1 MNTPI
6 QVVEPTLES
15 YSGHC
20 HSLVASFCRA
30 AADRRIQL
38 WAGKGAENFVFGP
51 GVTVHPYFSR
61 RFRLFQSLFLLR
73 RLLRE
78 PFPLFIP
85 TARRVDLTL
94 LNLAAGKQIA
104 TNRVFLYFHWVRET
118 PDKLH
123 FLRRIA
129 ARQPNLVILGTTA
142 SVVEVFRRCGFT
154 HVSLL
159 PYPPTQAQRPGTAVS
174 FRRLLYAGAARQ
186 DKGFRQVVDFVEFLA
201 RKKEKI
207 PVTIQVSAD
216 HYGKYDAATREDIT
230 RLRSTGYAP
239 LELAAETLSP
249 EDYAALFPGSIC
261 LQLYDRADFRDR
273 VSGVMLDALAHGSP
287 IVATAGT
294 WMAKLIELFGA
305 GVAIEEPTPENLHPA
320 VTQIIDGYAG
330 FRDRAFN
337 AGQAQAQ
344 KSWDVLLDLLEREK
358 RDSVIE

>member
-1 MNTPI
+1 MNATI
-6 QVVEPTLES
+6 QIVEPTLES

-20 HSLVASFCRA
+20 YSLVSSFCRA
-30 AADRRIQL
+30 AADREIRL
-38 WAGKGAENFVFGP
+38 WAGKGAENFDFGS
-51 GVTVHPYFSR
+51 GVSVHPYFSR
-61 RFRLFQSLFLLR
+61 RFRLFQLLFLFR

-85 TARRVDLTL
+85 TARRADLAL

-104 TNRVFLYFHWVRET
+104 KNRVFLYS
-118 PDKLH
+118 
-123 FLRRIA
+123 LRRMA

-142 SVVEVFRRCGFT
+142 SVVEVFRRCGFA

-159 PYPPTQAQRPGTAVS
+159 PYPPTQAQHPGAAMP

-201 RKKEKI
+201 RNKENI

-249 EDYAALFPGSIC
+249 ENYAGLFPGSIC

-273 VSGVMLDALAHGSP
+273 VSGVTLDALAHGSP
-287 IVATAGT
+287 IVATAGS
-294 WMAKLIELFGA
+294 WMAKLIEPFGA
-305 GVAIEEPTPENLHPA
+305 GLAVEEPTPENLHRA

-330 FRDRAFN
+330 FRDRSFH
-337 AGQAQAQ
+337 AGQSLAQ
-344 KSWDVLLDLLEREK
+344 KSWDVLLDL
-358 RDSVIE
+358 VIQ

>member
-1 MNTPI
+1 MNATI
-6 QVVEPTLES
+6 QIVEPTLES

-20 HSLVASFCRA
+20 HSLVSSFCQA
-30 AADRRIQL
+30 AAGWQVRL
-38 WAGKGAENFVFGP
+38 WAGKGAQTFDFGP
-51 GVTVHPYFSR
+51 GVSVHPYFRR
-61 RFRLFQSLFLLR
+61 RFRLLQSLFLLR

-85 TARRVDLTL
+85 TARRADLAL

-104 TNRVFLYFHWVRET
+104 ASRVFLYFHWVRET
-118 PDKLH
+118 PGKLH

-129 ARQPNLVILGTTA
+129 VRQPNLVILGTTA
-142 SVVEVFRRCGFT
+142 SVVEVFRRCGFA

-159 PYPPTQAQRPGTAVS
+159 PYPPAQASRPGPATA

-186 DKGFRQVVDFVEFLA
+186 DKGFRQVVDFVEYLA
-201 RKKEKI
+201 RKNENV

-230 RLRSTGYAP
+230 RLRATGYAP
-239 LELAAETLSP
+239 LELAEETLSP

-273 VSGVMLDALAHGSP
+273 VSGVTLDALAHGSP
-287 IVATAGT
+287 IVATAGS
-294 WMAKLIELFGA
+294 WMAKLIEPFGA
-305 GVAIEEPTPENLHPA
+305 GIAVEEPTPGNLHRA
-320 VTQIIDGYAG
+320 VTQIIDGYAR

-337 AGQAQAQ
+337 AGEAQVQ
-344 KSWDVLLDLLEREK
+344 KSWDVLLDCLK
-358 RDSVIE
+358 KG

>member
-1 MNTPI
+1 MNTTI

-20 HSLVASFCRA
+20 HRLVSSFCRA
-30 AADRRIQL
+30 AADRQIKL
-38 WAGKGAENFVFGP
+38 WAGKGVEHIDFGP

-61 RFRLFQSLFLLR
+61 RFRLFQSLFLFR

-78 PFPLFIP
+78 PSPLFIP
-85 TARRVDLTL
+85 TARRADLAL

-104 TNRVFLYFHWVRET
+104 KNRVFLYFHWVRET
-118 PDKLH
+118 PDKLRS
-123 FLRRIA
+123 LRSIA

-142 SVVEVFRRCGFT
+142 SVVDAFRRCGFA

-159 PYPPTQAQRPGTAVS
+159 PYPPTPAQRPGDAIP
-174 FRRLLYAGAARQ
+174 FGRLLYAGAARQ

-201 RKKEKI
+201 RNKEKI

-216 HYGKYDAATREDIT
+216 HYGKYDAATREDLT

-239 LELAAETLSP
+239 LELVAETLSP
-249 EDYAALFPGSIC
+249 ETYAALFPGSIC

-273 VSGVMLDALAHGSP
+273 VSGVTLDALAHGSP

-294 WMAKLIELFGA
+294 WMAKLIEPFGA
-305 GVAIEEPTPENLHPA
+305 GVAIEEPADENLHRA
-320 VTQIIDGYAG
+320 VARIIDDYAG
-330 FRDRAFN
+330 FRERAFH
-337 AGQAQAQ
+337 AGAAQAQ
-344 KSWDVLLDLLEREK
+344 KSWDVLLDLLMEG
-358 RDSVIE
+358 

>member
-1 MNTPI
+1 MNTTI
-6 QVVEPTLES
+6 QIVEPTLES

-20 HSLVASFCRA
+20 YSLVSSFCRA
-30 AADRRIQL
+30 AADRQIRL
-38 WAGKGAENFVFGP
+38 WAGKGADNFDFGP

-61 RFRLFQSLFLLR
+61 RFRLFQSLFLFR

-78 PFPLFIP
+78 PFPVFIP
-85 TARRVDLTL
+85 TARRSDLAL
-94 LNLAAGKQIA
+94 LNLAAGKRLPA
-104 TNRVFLYFHWVRET
+104 NRVFLYFHWVRET

-142 SVVEVFRRCGFT
+142 SVVEVFRRCGFA
-154 HVSLL
+154 HASLL
-159 PYPPTQAQRPGTAVS
+159 PYPPPKAQPPGAAMS

-201 RKKEKI
+201 HKNENFPI
-207 PVTIQVSAD
+207 TIQVSAD
-216 HYGKYDAATREDIT
+216 HYGKYDAGTREDIT

-239 LELAAETLSP
+239 LELTVETLSP

-273 VSGVMLDALAHGSP
+273 VSGVTLDALAHGSP

-294 WMAKLIELFGA
+294 WMAKLVESFGA
-305 GVAIEEPTPENLHPA
+305 GVAVEEPTAENLHRA
-320 VTQIIDGYAG
+320 VTKIIDGYPE
-330 FRDRAFN
+330 FRDRAFH
-337 AGQAQAQ
+337 AGQAQAR
-344 KSWDVLLDLLEREK
+344 KSWDVLLEVM
-358 RDSVIE
+358 RDE

>member
-1 MNTPI
+1 MNTTI
-6 QVVEPTLES
+6 QIVEPTLES

-20 HSLVASFCRA
+20 HFLVSSFCRA
-30 AADRRIQL
+30 AAGLQVRL
-38 WAGKGAENFVFGP
+38 WAGKGAGRIDFGP
-51 GVTVHPYFSR
+51 GVIVHPYFSR
-61 RFRLFQSLFLLR
+61 RLRLFQSLFLFR

-85 TARRVDLTL
+85 TARRADLTL

-104 TNRVFLYFHWVRET
+104 RNRVFLYFHWVRET
-118 PDKLH
+118 PDKLDS
-123 FLRRIA
+123 LRKIA

-142 SVVEVFRRCGFT
+142 SVVDVFRRCGFVC
-154 HVSLL
+154 VSLL
-159 PYPPTQAQRPGTAVS
+159 PYPPPQAQRPGAAMS

-216 HYGKYDAATREDIT
+216 HYGKYDTATREDII
-230 RLRSTGYAP
+230 RLRATGYAP
-239 LELAAETLSP
+239 LELATETLSP
-249 EDYAALFPGSIC
+249 EAYAALFPGSIC

-273 VSGVMLDALAHGSP
+273 VSGVTLDALAHGAP
-287 IVATAGT
+287 IVATAGS
-294 WMAKLIELFGA
+294 WMAKLIEPFGA
-305 GVAIEEPTPENLHPA
+305 GVAIEEPTRENLHRA

-330 FRDRAFN
+330 FRDRAFQ

-344 KSWDVLLDLLEREK
+344 KSWDVLLEM
-358 RDSVIE
+358 IE

>member
-1 MNTPI
+1 MNTTI
-6 QVVEPTLES
+6 QVIEPTLES
-15 YSGHC
+15 HSGHC
-20 HSLVASFCRA
+20 HSLISSFCRA
-30 AADRRIQL
+30 AADRQIRL
-38 WAGKGAENFVFGP
+38 WAGKGAKNFYFGP
-51 GVTVHPYFSR
+51 GVTVRPYFSR
-61 RFRLFQSLFLLR
+61 RFRLFQSLFLFR

-85 TARRVDLTL
+85 TARRSDLAL

-104 TNRVFLYFHWVRET
+104 RNRVFLYFHWVRET
-118 PDKLH
+118 PDKLRS
-123 FLRRIA
+123 LRRIA

-142 SVVEVFRRCGFT
+142 SVVEVFRRCGFA

-159 PYPPTQAQRPGTAVS
+159 PYPPTPTQRPGAAMS
-174 FRRLLYAGAARQ
+174 FRRLLYAGAARR
-186 DKGFRQVVDFVEFLA
+186 DKGFRQVVDFVEFLV
-201 RKKEKI
+201 RKNEKI

-216 HYGKYDAATREDIT
+216 HYGKYDAATREDLT

-273 VSGVMLDALAHGSP
+273 VSGVTLDALAHGSP

-294 WMAKLIELFGA
+294 WMAKLIEPFGA
-305 GVAIEEPTPENLHPA
+305 GVALEDPTPENLHRA
-320 VTQIIDGYAG
+320 VTQIIDGYPE

-344 KSWDVLLDLLEREK
+344 KSWDVLLDL
-358 RDSVIE
+358 VIG

>member
-1 MNTPI
+1 MNTTI

-20 HSLVASFCRA
+20 HSLVSSFCRA
-30 AADRRIQL
+30 AADRQTNL
-38 WAGKGAENFVFGP
+38 WAGKGAERIDFGP

-61 RFRLFQSLFLLR
+61 RLRLFQSLFLFR

-78 PFPLFIP
+78 PFPLFVP
-85 TARRVDLTL
+85 TARRADLAL
-94 LNLAAGKQIA
+94 LNLAAGKQIPR
-104 TNRVFLYFHWVRET
+104 NRVFLYFHWVRET

-142 SVVEVFRRCGFT
+142 SVVEVFRRCGFA
-154 HVSLL
+154 HVSMM
-159 PYPPTQAQRPGTAVS
+159 PYPPTQAQRPSAAIP

-239 LELAAETLSP
+239 LDLAAETLSP
-249 EDYAALFPGSIC
+249 KDYAALFPGSIC

-273 VSGVMLDALAHGSP
+273 VSGVTLDALAHGSP
-287 IVATAGT
+287 LVATEGT
-294 WMAKLIELFGA
+294 WMAKLIETFGA
-305 GVAIEEPTPENLHPA
+305 GVAIEESTPGNLHRA
-320 VTQIIDGYAG
+320 VTKIIDSYAG
-330 FRDRAFN
+330 FQDRAFR

-344 KSWDVLLDLLEREK
+344 KSWDVLLGLLETGQP
-358 RDSVIE
+358 

>member
-1 MNTPI
+1 MNTTI
-6 QVVEPTLES
+6 QIVEPTLES

-20 HSLVASFCRA
+20 YSLVSSFCLA
-30 AADRRIQL
+30 AADRQIQL
-38 WAGKGAENFVFGP
+38 WAGKGVEHIDFGA
-51 GVTVHPYFSR
+51 GVTVHAYFSR
-61 RFRLFQSLFLLR
+61 RFRLFQSLFLFR

-85 TARRVDLTL
+85 TARRLDLAL
-94 LNLAAGKQIA
+94 LSLAAGKQIA
-104 TNRVFLYFHWVRET
+104 RNRVFLYFHWVRET
-118 PDKLH
+118 PDKLS

-142 SVVEVFRRCGFT
+142 SVVEVFRRCGFAN
-154 HVSLL
+154 VLLL
-159 PYPPTQAQRPGTAVS
+159 PYPPTQAQRPGDAMP

-186 DKGFRQVVDFVEFLA
+186 DKGFRRVVDFVEFLA
-201 RKKEKI
+201 RENEKI
-207 PVTIQVSAD
+207 LITVQVSAD
-216 HYGKYDAATREDIT
+216 HYGKYDAATREDIS

-273 VSGVMLDALAHGSP
+273 VSGVTLDALAHGAP
-287 IVATAGT
+287 IVATAGS
-294 WMAKLIELFGA
+294 WMAKLIEPFGA
-305 GVAIEEPTPENLHPA
+305 GVAIEEPTPENLHRA

-330 FRDRAFN
+330 FRDHAFQ

-344 KSWDVLLDLLEREK
+344 KSWDVLLELL
-358 RDSVIE
+358 